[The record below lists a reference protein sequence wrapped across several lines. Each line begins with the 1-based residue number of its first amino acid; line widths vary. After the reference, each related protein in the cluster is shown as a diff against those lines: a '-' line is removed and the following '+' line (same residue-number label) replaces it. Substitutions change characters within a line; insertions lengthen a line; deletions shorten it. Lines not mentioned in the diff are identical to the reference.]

1 MEANVSGREPFSLR
15 LVQPQFD
22 DPLTDLI
29 LELDHQRRFVLG
41 GSTPPQLFFQLKQ
54 LFHIFES
61 LGSARI
67 EGNRT
72 TIAEWVDQELEGR
85 QAAEPVQE
93 ILNIDHA
100 LAWVESVWSADPES
114 FRIDHRLVRELH
126 HQVTGSLS
134 VAAEGDATPGSYR
147 NTPVRISGAEH
158 RPPEAADVQPLMEEL
173 LSFLAKDDPGKYDLI
188 KIALAHHRF
197 AWIHPFANG
206 NGRTVRLLTYALLL
220 KAGFRVGSTLPVARL
235 INPTAIFCSDR
246 NTYYAQLA
254 RADSGNDDDLLAWC
268 RYVLSGLKA
277 ELDKVNQLLDYS
289 WLTKNVLAPAI
300 MELHQKNGLSDKERS
315 ILLVTMETP
324 QIRNSDLHLGVGQ
337 VQTSRILAELRKRKL
352 LVSAPDAE
360 RKYILGIHGSPLMR
374 MVIRQLDRLGFL
386 PIRGEI

>member
-1 MEANVSGREPFSLR
+1 MEANVPGRVSFPLR
-15 LVQPQFD
+15 LVRPEFD
-22 DPLTDLI
+22 DPLMDLI

-72 TIAEWVDQELEGR
+72 TIAEWVDKELEGR
-85 QAAEPVQE
+85 PVAEPVQE

-100 LAWVESVWSADPES
+100 LAWVESVWSADPIA

-126 HQVTGSLS
+126 RQVTGSLS
-134 VAAEGDATPGSYR
+134 VTAEGDATPGSYR
-147 NTPVRISGAEH
+147 TIPVRISGAEH
-158 RPPEAADVQPLMEEL
+158 QPPEAADVQPLMEEL

-220 KAGFRVGSTLPVARL
+220 KAGFRVGSTRPVARL
-235 INPTAIFCSDR
+235 INPTAVFCSDR
-246 NTYYAQLA
+246 NAYYSHLA
-254 RADSGNDDDLLAWC
+254 RADSGKDDDLLGWC
-268 RYVLSGLKA
+268 LYVLAGLKA
-277 ELDKVNQLLDYS
+277 ELDKVNQLLDYP
-289 WLTKNVLAPAI
+289 WLTKNVLEPAI
-300 MELHQKNGLSDKERS
+300 IELHQKNGISDRERS
-315 ILLVTMETP
+315 ILLATLVTP
-324 QIRNSDLHLGVGQ
+324 QIKNSDLHLGVGQ
-337 VQTSRILAELRKRKL
+337 VQTSRILGELRKRRL
-352 LVSAPDAE
+352 LVNAPDAE
-360 RKYILGIHGSPLMR
+360 RKYALGIHGSPLMR
-374 MVIRQLDRLGFL
+374 TVIRQLDRLGFL